1 MTVTIDNDDALEML
15 IDRLRFW
22 TDDDVTIE
30 LFSDY
35 YERMIEEG
43 CFEGS
48 EFNVMYIVD
57 NDYVNYMTVYT
68 REELEHNF
76 DEIEED
82 RIMAESGD
90 SVLYYVG

>member
-35 YERMIEEG
+35 YERMIYEG
-43 CFEGS
+43 GFEGA

-68 REELEHNF
+68 KEELEENF
-76 DEIEED
+76 NEIEED